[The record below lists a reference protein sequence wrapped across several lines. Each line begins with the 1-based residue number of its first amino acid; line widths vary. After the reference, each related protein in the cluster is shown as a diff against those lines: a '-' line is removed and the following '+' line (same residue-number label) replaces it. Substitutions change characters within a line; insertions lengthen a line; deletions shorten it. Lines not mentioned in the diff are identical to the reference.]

1 VPAAQF
7 AHALEPAEEYV
18 PTAQEAQFIVPEAD
32 AYIPAPQLTHRAV
45 MPGEYMPATQDLQ
58 LELPLAAW

>member
-18 PTAQEAQFIVPEAD
+18 PTAQAAQLVVPEAEV
-32 AYIPAPQLTHRAV
+32 YIPAPQFTQRAV
-45 MPGEYMPATQDLQ
+45 IPGEYMPATQDLQ